1 MIRMARLI
9 DMPSFNG
16 IELGKVMADTRRTAF
31 RPVGESHGYTES
43 PPVPRSDSNQGDVA
57 PETGM
62 MTSDADTI
70 SMDQAKK
77 LFKAMKLDKT
87 KVRLDQFHQGLNVE
101 LEHNDVTHG
110 DLKKIALIAL
120 AHLAEDPA
128 YYTKLSQVEESDR
141 IKNDPCWKGYKMV
154 GQKKKNGRDVPNCVP
169 ENRMPLMGELLGEDK
184 PAKGKKWKTNGVSHG
199 EKGVRISPG
208 TSRGDAYCARSYG
221 IKGNWKNDPNS
232 PNRLSRKKWKCR
244 GKKSMK

>member
-1 MIRMARLI
+1 VAQILLSNLLNEACGYSEMA
-9 DMPSFNG
+9 
-16 IELGKVMADTRRTAF
+16 
-31 RPVGESHGYTES
+31 
-43 PPVPRSDSNQGDVA
+43 PPAKSASNDGDVA

-62 MTSDADTI
+62 MTSGADTI
-70 SMDQAKK
+70 PREKSDK
-77 LFKAMKLDKT
+77 LFKALKLDKT
-87 KVRLDQFHQGLNVE
+87 TVNPEQFHKGVNVE

-128 YYTKLSQVEESDR
+128 YYTKLADIEENDR

-154 GQKKKNGRDVPNCVP
+154 GHKNKDGREVPNCVP
-169 ENRMPLMGELLGEDK
+169 ESRMPLMGELIGEDK

-199 EKGVRISPG
+199 QKGVKISPG